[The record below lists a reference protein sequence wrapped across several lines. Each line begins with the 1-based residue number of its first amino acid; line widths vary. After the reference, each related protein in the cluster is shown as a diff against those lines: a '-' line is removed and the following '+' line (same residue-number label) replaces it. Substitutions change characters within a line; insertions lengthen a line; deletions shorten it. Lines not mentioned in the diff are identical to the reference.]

1 MTDPDSKRTTSIS
14 SVFREPLPM
23 TTIRTLSACRDCLTF
38 GFTSRHPRNRFARS
52 FAAALALIM
61 VFSLLPI
68 GTLQAQDR
76 IFPADDATAIGKIT
90 SRTPDEIRID
100 VRGKE
105 QVYPVAEVLKVVFDG
120 EPRGLDRARDF
131 VLQEQYDQA
140 IDELKKINPAELN
153 SDAVKEDFSFY
164 VSYCRAKLG
173 MLGKDDP
180 AAAVPPLLRII
191 RNNPNTH
198 HAHAINSTVG
208 QLAALLGRDPTSFY
222 AKLAS
227 ARAASV
233 RAEGAWLLGRY
244 NLYAGQVAKAR
255 SAFETVTKLSD
266 TSEKTQKYKRLC
278 EVNLA
283 RCDIDKGNPLAVL
296 DTLGKLA
303 TKYDSSEQ
311 ELFAHLSNARGACYQ
326 KLGKPDQA
334 LVRFLQTDLMFFTA
348 PQPHAEALSELS
360 GLWKQAGEPSR
371 AADARKRLQELY
383 PSSQFAK
390 QN

>member
-1 MTDPDSKRTTSIS
+1 MKKQSNTNLLRSIS
-14 SVFREPLPM
+14 LLTSVLV
-23 TTIRTLSACRDCLTF
+23 S
-38 GFTSRHPRNRFARS
+38 
-52 FAAALALIM
+52 
-61 VFSLLPI
+61 SLLLAQT
-68 GTLQAQDR
+68 GHAQDR
-76 IFPADDATAIGKIT
+76 IFPVDDATAIGKIT

-105 QVYPVAEVLKVVFDG
+105 QVYPVAEIRKVAFDG

-131 VLQEQYDQA
+131 VLLEQYDQA
-140 IDELKKINPAELN
+140 IDELKKISPSELN
-153 SDAVKEDFSFY
+153 SDIVKEDFSFLVY
-164 VSYCRAKLG
+164 YSRAKLA

-180 AAAVPPLLRII
+180 TAAVRPLLGII
-191 RNNPNTH
+191 QGNPNTH
-198 HAHAINSTVG
+198 HAHTINSTVG
-208 QLAALLGRDPTSFY
+208 QLAALLGRDPTGFY

-233 RAEGAWLLGRY
+233 RAEGAWLLGLY
-244 NLYAGQVAKAR
+244 NLYEGQVAKAR
-255 SAFETVTKLSD
+255 SAFETVTKLND
-266 TSEKTQKYKRLC
+266 TSETTQKYKRLC

-296 DTLGKLA
+296 ETLGKLA

-348 PQPHAEALSELS
+348 PQPHAEALAALAD
-360 GLWKQAGEPSR
+360 LWKQAGEPSR
-371 AADARKRLQELY
+371 AADARSRLQKMY
-383 PSSQFAK
+383 SGSRFAK